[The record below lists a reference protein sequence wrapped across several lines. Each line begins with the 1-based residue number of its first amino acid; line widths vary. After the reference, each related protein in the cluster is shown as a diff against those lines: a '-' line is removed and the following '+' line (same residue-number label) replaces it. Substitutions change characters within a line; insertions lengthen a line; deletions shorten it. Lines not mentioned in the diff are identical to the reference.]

1 MALITRFNRLF
12 RADIHAVLDRVEEP
26 DILLRQAIRE
36 MEEDIAGDEQRIKVL
51 QYEHGQIGIRRTEI
65 EQSLHAIEEELD
77 VCFNSR
83 EEDLARTVIRRK
95 LQAEQLDRA
104 LLRKRKS
111 LEDSLSEL
119 NTRIGENRQRLMVMQ
134 QKSALLAENE
144 TNPHCEQPWSLI
156 PAVIS
161 DQDVEVA
168 YLREKQQRGQP

>member
-12 RADIHAVLDRVEEP
+12 QADIHAVLDRVEEP

-36 MEEDIAGDEQRIKVL
+36 MEEDIARDEQRIKVL
-51 QYEHGQIGIRRTEI
+51 RYEHGQIGSRRTEI
-65 EQSLHAIEEELD
+65 EQSLHGMEEELD

-83 EEDLARTVIRRK
+83 EEDLARAVIRRK

-111 LEDSLSEL
+111 LEDSLSQL
-119 NTRIGENRQRLMVMQ
+119 NTRIGENRERLLVMQ
-134 QKSALLAENE
+134 QKSELLAENE
-144 TNPHCEQPWSLI
+144 TNARCDQPWSLL
-156 PAVIS
+156 PAVVS

-168 YLREKQQRGQP
+168 YLREKQHRGQS